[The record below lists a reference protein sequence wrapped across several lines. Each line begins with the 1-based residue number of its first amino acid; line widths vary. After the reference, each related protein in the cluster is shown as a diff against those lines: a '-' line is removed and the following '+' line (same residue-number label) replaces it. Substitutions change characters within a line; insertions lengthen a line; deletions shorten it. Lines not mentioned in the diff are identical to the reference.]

1 MKCAGN
7 KDLVAVVAGVIARE
21 SLIVSGEGSVIVG
34 LSGGADSVALFDV
47 LVRLGWDVVP
57 VHCNFH
63 LRGAESERDREVAC
77 RVAAHAGHECR
88 VVDFDV
94 AERCRATGESV
105 EMACRRL
112 RYDFFERLRR
122 EIGAQAIAVAH
133 HGDDNVETMMLN
145 LLRGSGL
152 SGARGMRWRN
162 GHVIRPLLGVRRA
175 DILAYVED
183 RGLEW
188 ITDSSNLENDF
199 ARNRLRNIVL
209 PELERCFP
217 GAVDRLMSSL
227 AYLAEDDGF
236 FHRQVVGVL
245 SQYDDRGVLRVAQ
258 LVAERPDDARLLTG
272 EWIARRGFSRKI
284 AGDVVRSVSESG
296 RVFRSD
302 DVTLLLDRGVLR
314 ELSCDVNVD
323 IVPHVVRLDEPPFSM
338 SVSDVGEFEPDAD
351 RLVASF
357 DATILDG
364 EPVFELRPWR
374 RGDRFR
380 PFGMTGSKKLS
391 DLFRD
396 LKVADDL
403 KAGVPVLT
411 RDGIIVWVVGL
422 RQSADF
428 AVTPDSKSFVRLVWH
443 V

>member
-1 MKCAGN
+1 
-7 KDLVAVVAGVIARE
+7 
-21 SLIVSGEGSVIVG
+21 
-34 LSGGADSVALFDV
+34 
-47 LVRLGWDVVP
+47 
-57 VHCNFH
+57 
-63 LRGAESERDREVAC
+63 
-77 RVAAHAGHECR
+77 
-88 VVDFDV
+88 
-94 AERCRATGESV
+94 
-105 EMACRRL
+105 
-112 RYDFFERLRR
+112 
-122 EIGAQAIAVAH
+122 
-133 HGDDNVETMMLN
+133 
-145 LLRGSGL
+145 
-152 SGARGMRWRN
+152 
-162 GHVIRPLLGVRRA
+162 
-175 DILAYVED
+175 
-183 RGLEW
+183 
-188 ITDSSNLENDF
+188 
-199 ARNRLRNIVL
+199 
-209 PELERCFP
+209 
-217 GAVDRLMSSL
+217 MSSL